1 MTRLPPFRRTTFL
14 RDDSGA
20 TLVEFA
26 LVIGLLLVLIFMMF
40 DFGRIAN
47 AMVFTQKGV
56 ERVARAAIVSA
67 PVCGSVPTTVQRRSG
82 NSSDPG
88 TLCRS
93 AADPCDTYTVTCTA
107 NPRTATAGS
116 VPAIMDP
123 FLPAVSTGGTLTFS
137 YESDNYPDS
146 PRIGFVTGPTAPIVS
161 VELSG
166 VRLTMVS
173 PLAGLLGLVS
183 GTQSTLFQNGFT
195 LPTIRVSLPAE
206 DLQ

>member
-1 MTRLPPFRRTTFL
+1 MSRASPPRRGAFP

-26 LVIGLLLVLIFMMF
+26 LVIGLLLILIFMMF
-40 DFGRIAN
+40 DFGRIMN

-56 ERVARAAIVSA
+56 ERVARAAIVTA
-67 PVCGSVPTTVQRRSG
+67 PVCGGVPTVVQRRSG
-82 NSSDPG
+82 NTSDPG

-107 NPRTATAGS
+107 DPRAAPGGS
-116 VPAIMDP
+116 VAAIMDP
-123 FLPAVSTGGTLTFS
+123 FLPAVSTGGTLTFT
-137 YESDNYPDS
+137 YESDNFPGS
-146 PRIGFVTGPTAPIVS
+146 PRIGFVTGPTTPIVS
-161 VELSG
+161 VELSD

-183 GTQSTLFQNGFT
+183 GSESTLFQNGFT
-195 LPTIRVSLPAE
+195 LPTVRVSLPAE

>member
-1 MTRLPPFRRTTFL
+1 MRRAGPFRRGRFL

-40 DFGRIAN
+40 DFGRIMN

-56 ERVARAAIVSA
+56 ERVARAAIVSP
-67 PVCGSVPTTVQRRSG
+67 PVCGGVPTSVQRRPG

-93 AADPCDTYTVTCTA
+93 EADPCQPFEAVCAVD
-107 NPRTATAGS
+107 PRTAAAGS
-116 VPAIMDP
+116 VAAIMDP
-123 FLPAVSTGGTLTFS
+123 FLPAVSTGGQLTFS
-137 YESDNYPDS
+137 YDFDAN
-146 PRIGFVTGPTAPIVS
+146 IGFVTGPVAPTVS
-161 VELSG
+161 VELAD

-183 GTQSTLFQNGFT
+183 GSESTLFQNGFT
-195 LPTIRVSLPAE
+195 LPTVRVSLPAE